1 MTQPMIL
8 PKLWLAYIQK
18 YWEKIAPDPTT
29 YPITSSKFSLKFE
42 DTDTADAVKE
52 MEANLNTEE
61 SIITAEM
68 VPEGRRVGAY
78 LGTYDVKGEE
88 GKEVLI
94 SPEKVPD
101 DTTSV
106 LVFHYTEA
114 DGGDEP
120 VTADWALVESAVV
133 KDGFVYATL
142 DHFSPIAVFALKPA
156 PVYYNKA
163 TFEVNGVT
171 YGKTFVANGTP
182 ILVSE
187 EDGTL
192 YITDCF
198 GEKKEYDVKSIVGGT
213 VDGTEVKSTSI
224 TIKDIATKD
233 FTAYG
238 SSLVPDD
245 DTKLTID
252 EVKITKLNC
261 SNNKALVKNSQPN
274 VKLKKLSVTCKDS
287 DIYYIGT
294 GDSIVGGRDLNGP
307 DQEAIGTGSPSRTI
321 ESEMYLENCSI
332 YIFYAGGINGR
343 YYTDHSKVVA
353 KNCQFG
359 DYVTMAGSNG
369 RTENT
374 EFEAED
380 CSFGQFQTTNRGT
393 VGSVKAKFKNCTGN
407 NFYVAGDSTAED
419 VDGTIEKVAIDFTG
433 GAVTLGRGTLNGVL
447 MTKEEADE
455 VVESIKIA
463 PSTEFSYKDP
473 SDEGILEVLLKQR

>member
-1 MTQPMIL
+1 MIL

-18 YWEKIAPDPTT
+18 YWEKRVPDVTT

-42 DTDTADAVKE
+42 DEDTADAVKT

-61 SIITAEM
+61 SIITPEM
-68 VPEGRRVGAY
+68 VPEGRRVGSY
-78 LGTYDVKGEE
+78 LGTYDVEGEV
-88 GKEVLI
+88 GVEVLV
-94 SPEKVPD
+94 SPEKVPED
-101 DTTSV
+101 ATDV

-114 DGGDEP
+114 DAEGDEV
-120 VTADWALVESAVV
+120 VTADWALVDNAVV

-142 DHFSPIAVFALKPA
+142 EEFSPIAVFAIKPA
-156 PVYYNKA
+156 PFYNKSLK
-163 TFEVNGVT
+163 VNGVT
-171 YGKTFVANGTP
+171 YGKTYVANGTP
-182 ILVSE
+182 IVVSE
-187 EDGTL
+187 EDGIL

-198 GEKKEYDVKSIVGGT
+198 GEKVEYDVKSIVGGS
-213 VDGTEVKSTSI
+213 VDGTPVKSTDV
-224 TIKDIATKD
+224 TIKDIETKE
-233 FTAYG
+233 FTAYC
-238 SSLVPDD
+238 SCLVPDD
-245 DTKLTID
+245 DTKITMK
-252 EVKITKLNC
+252 EVKVTKINC
-261 SNNKALVKNSQPN
+261 SNNKALVKNCQPN
-274 VKLKKLSVTCKDS
+274 IKVEKLTVNCKDS

-321 ESEMYLENCSI
+321 ESEMTLENCSI

-343 YYTDHSKVVA
+343 YYTDHSKVIA

-359 DYVTMAGSNG
+359 EYITMAGSNG

-380 CSFGQFQTTNRGT
+380 CSFDQFQTTNRGT

-419 VDGTIEKVAIDFTG
+419 VTGTIEHVSLDFTG
-433 GAVTLGRGTLNGVL
+433 GSVTLGRGSLNGEL
-447 MTKEEADE
+447 MTKEEAKE
-455 VVESIKIA
+455 VIDAIKIT